1 MAVLQLLQHF
11 LFNINVMPNFNFTDP
26 AFISSVDD
34 SSISRDGLVLHL
46 DASNWYSYPK
56 TGTTWYDI
64 SGRGNHCSVLATAF
78 NSTGP
83 KYMDF
88 NGSFGCAK
96 FTSTDFIP
104 STTTATVTAIIWT
117 RMMLFSTCRTLFRGL
132 SSSANHWVIG
142 DCSGWTIGMYNND
155 NAIGYQNSG
164 YSQQSLPGYNTGRWN
179 MMVWRYQPASPYYLL
194 TINDT
199 PNVTSGQL
207 TDSRNGWPANRGI
220 CSIGAY
226 NEANQSNL
234 TLASQFWGD
243 ISSVMFYNRILS
255 NSELLENYQSRK
267 NRFGL

>member
-1 MAVLQLLQHF
+1 
-11 LFNINVMPNFNFTDP
+11 MPNFNFTDP
-26 AFISSVDD
+26 SFISSVDD
-34 SSISRDGLVLHL
+34 SSISRDGLILHL
-46 DASNWYSYPK
+46 DAANWYSYPG
-56 TGTTWYDI
+56 TGTRWYDI
-64 SGRGNHCSVLATAF
+64 SGRGNHISVLATAYKT
-78 NSTGP
+78 TGP

-96 FTSTDFIP
+96 FETTDFIP
-104 STTTATVTAIIWT
+104 STTTATVTAIVWT
-117 RMMLFSTCRTLFRGL
+117 RMLRYDVSSTCRTLFRGK
-132 SSSANHWVIG
+132 SSSGNHWVIG

-155 NAIGYQNSG
+155 NGINYQNSG

-207 TDSRNGWPANRGI
+207 TDSRDGWPAGKGI

-226 NEANQSNL
+226 NNEAQSSVTN
-234 TLASQFWGD
+234 ASQYWGD
-243 ISSVMFYNRILS
+243 ISSVMIYNRILS
-255 NSELLENYQSRK
+255 NVELLENYQSRK